1 ISRALA
7 RRRVNVVEMDSHVSS
22 APMSAELLFHA
33 RIDAQI
39 PEHTDLD
46 ELQDSLDEIA
56 DNMTLEI
63 ELERGNFSA
72 V

>member
-1 ISRALA
+1 
-7 RRRVNVVEMDSHVSS
+7 
-22 APMSAELLFHA
+22 MSAELLFHA

-63 ELERGNFSA
+63 ELERGNISA
-72 V
+72 A

>member
-1 ISRALA
+1 
-7 RRRVNVVEMDSHVSS
+7 
-22 APMSAELLFHA
+22 MSAELLFHA